1 MSIDPSVVYQSNI
14 ELSIIFCWNNENK
27 IKITTTTK
35 KHCHT
40 TKVFAILEQF
50 CVLFCLFVFHNI
62 FVKKMKMKTF
72 CLLWVSFLISH
83 FKQYFATKL
92 ISFFFNFVPL
102 LKTFRLSFPMKEL
115 RKRKEKHNWIKFFPR
130 KTNKHTLEQQ
140 IIKKFFFSL
149 IMTKSLIINSIFVV
163 VISFPWICK
172 NILFIYVKIFDALLT
187 WE

>member
-27 IKITTTTK
+27 IKITTTK

-40 TKVFAILEQF
+40 TKRRFL
-50 CVLFCLFVFHNI
+50 LFWINFLFVFHNI

-102 LKTFRLSFPMKEL
+102 LKRFRLFFPMKEL
-115 RKRKEKHNWIKFFPR
+115 RKRR
-130 KTNKHTLEQQ
+130 KTQLN
-140 IIKKFFFSL
+140 
-149 IMTKSLIINSIFVV
+149 
-163 VISFPWICK
+163 
-172 NILFIYVKIFDALLT
+172 
-187 WE
+187 